1 MREGK
6 ANWFILVTI
15 FLLWLYNTGRLD
27 SLYNIVLNPNK
38 TYTPPLSNTPTPAVP
53 EKAKSGG
60 GLFDFGSILK
70 KIIPGG
76 QFLNVGGAK

>member
-6 ANWFILVTI
+6 ANWFVLVTI

-38 TYTPPLSNTPTPAVP
+38 IYTPPLSNTPTPAIHQD
-53 EKAKSGG
+53 KQQGG
-60 GLFDFGSILK
+60 GGNFWGDLFGKVLMFEAT
-70 KIIPGG
+70 
-76 QFLNVGGAK
+76 GGAGAG